1 MLSIDH
7 VDHFVLTVA
16 DVEATVAFY
25 SRVLGMTDVAFG
37 AGRRA
42 LAFGTQKI
50 NLHAAG
56 REHAPRA
63 LRPTPGSA
71 DFCLITRTP
80 IADAM
85 AHVRGCGV
93 AIEEGPVTRTGATG
107 TITSFYFRDP
117 DANLVEVSNY

>member
-16 DVEATVAFY
+16 DIEATVAFY
-25 SRVLGMTDVAFG
+25 CRVLGMTDVVFG

-56 REHAPRA
+56 REHTPRA
-63 LRPTPGSA
+63 ARPTPGSA

-80 IADAM
+80 LAEAM
-85 AHVRGCGV
+85 AHVRSCGV
-93 AIEEGPVTRTGATG
+93 AIEEGPVTRTGAAG

>member
-80 IADAM
+80 LADAM
-85 AHVRGCGV
+85 AHVRSCGV
-93 AIEEGPVTRTGATG
+93 AIEEGPVTRTGAAG

-117 DANLVEVSNY
+117 DAYLVEVSNY

>member
-16 DVEATVAFY
+16 DIEATVAFY
-25 SRVLGMTDVAFG
+25 RSVLGMTDVVFG

-63 LRPTPGSA
+63 SRPTPGSA

-80 IADAM
+80 LGEAM
-85 AHVRGCGV
+85 AHVRDCGV
-93 AIEEGPVTRTGATG
+93 AIEEGPVTRTGAAG

>member
-63 LRPTPGSA
+63 ARPTPGSA

-80 IADAM
+80 LGEAM
-85 AHVRGCGV
+85 AHVRDCGV

>member
-16 DVEATVAFY
+16 DIEATVAFY
-25 SRVLGMTDVAFG
+25 RSVLGMTDVVFG

-63 LRPTPGSA
+63 SRPTPGSA

-80 IADAM
+80 LGEAM
-85 AHVRGCGV
+85 AHVRDCGV